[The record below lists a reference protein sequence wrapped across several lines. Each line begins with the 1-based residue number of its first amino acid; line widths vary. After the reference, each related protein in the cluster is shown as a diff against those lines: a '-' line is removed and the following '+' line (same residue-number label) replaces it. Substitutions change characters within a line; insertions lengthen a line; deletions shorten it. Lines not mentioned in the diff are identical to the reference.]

1 MKEKLKVTK
10 IPKLQ
15 LIDKKEN
22 TKHYFNEYY
31 DYIKFLG
38 TGSFG
43 FVVAATDIQTKKVLA
58 LKVSKIKIINL
69 YLNCR

>member
-15 LIDKKEN
+15 LIDKKDN

-43 FVVAATDIQTKKVLA
+43 FVVAATDISTKKVLA
-58 LKVSKIKIINL
+58 LKVSKIQIN
-69 YLNCR
+69 NTF

>member
-15 LIDKKEN
+15 LIDKKDN
-22 TKHYFNEYY
+22 TQHNFNEFY

-43 FVVAATDIQTKKVLA
+43 FVVAATDLQTKKILA
-58 LKVSKIKIINL
+58 LKVSNIQ
-69 YLNCR
+69 